1 MSVRSDFGCK
11 YWSIEFLL
19 GRASA
24 APWPARATKFTPHR
38 AATPSPPR
46 TPPLNTA
53 NHYRQN
59 RFFIYTCH
67 NKEGTVRYRSRLVMF
82 CLSGGFSWGT
92 SVILGCH
99 LWSTVWGLL
108 YFHNSGNRPGN
119 SMSPNVVDGGCWYF
133 FFLYMLISIK
143 YCAFF
148 PLRLVFAFV
157 RGLKP
162 PKNTFFWFLGQKSWF
177 LDFPALCGENS
188 QP

>member
-1 MSVRSDFGCK
+1 MVNWISTRPRKCGAVARS
-11 YWSIEFLL
+11 
-19 GRASA
+19 RAQL
-24 APWPARATKFTPHR
+24 P
-38 AATPSPPR
+38 PSPRGHPFPPR

-143 YCAFF
+143 YGAFF

-177 LDFPALCGENS
+177 LDFPVLCGENS